1 MSNEELQKLGRDVLK
16 YCKKFNV
23 PIEFL
28 FEILEDQKVTPMIRG
43 KAMEYNA
50 YLLLDEVLPKSAW
63 SVQKLNLNAQTGLYD
78 EDISI
83 THRRTGI
90 ILKVESKSAVRGS
103 ISDGGRSRKIKKLA
117 HFIVKCHRS
126 RSNMEL
132 ADTSNDRYSVD
143 SFDVIVT
150 NTSNAILEGNT
161 IGEFLEV
168 VHDAKKKQMLYSFY
182 NVDNDEDLIK
192 ACEND
197 WRFCIPIDIAENGF
211 IPRTPYVHLV
221 ADPNWKSISDI
232 EEKLLQVVEEK
243 RRSIQSTR
251 RK

>member
-1 MSNEELQKLGRDVLK
+1 MTNEEKLELSEKLLQ

-23 PIEFL
+23 PLEFL

-50 YLLLDEVLPKSAW
+50 FLQLERILPRATW

-103 ISDGGRSRKIKKLA
+103 ISDGKRSRILKVP
-117 HFIVKCHRS
+117 HFNVKCHRS
-126 RSNMEL
+126 RSNIKL
-132 ADTSNDRYSVD
+132 AGTSNDRYSID
-143 SFDVIVT
+143 SFDILVT
-150 NTSNAILEGNT
+150 NTSNAIFEGNT
-161 IGEFLEV
+161 VGEFLEV
-168 VHDAKKKQMLYSFY
+168 VYNEGLKELLYDFY
-182 NVDNDEDLIK
+182 QVSTDEELIT

-197 WRFCIPIDIAENGF
+197 WRYSIPKDIAVDGF
-211 IPRTPYVHLV
+211 IPRTPYVKL
-221 ADPNWKSISDI
+221 DNDKNWKPLINI
-232 EEKLLQVVEEK
+232 EERLLGVVEEK
-243 RRSIQSTR
+243 RRSIQTTR